1 MAIDLVKHINSNY
14 NNVKVE
20 SIKKRR
26 PLSSRAKAKIVA
38 KDAHDMAVKIENPS
52 YQINKADWI
61 QEEEH
66 QESYTVGL
74 RYKNQSIPLSGKDT
88 KIRVDTRLDGVTVLK
103 RLAED
108 LEQGKL
114 DELMN
119 SLKERTRTKRF
130 HMRPKSS

>member
-38 KDAHDMAVKIENPS
+38 QDAHEMAVKIEDPS

-61 QEEEH
+61 QAEEH
-66 QESYTVGL
+66 QESYTVSL
-74 RYKNQSIPLSGKDT
+74 RYKNQSMPLSGKDT

-103 RLAED
+103 QLSQDLA
-108 LEQGKL
+108 QGNL

-130 HMRPKSS
+130 HMRPKD